1 VVGRE
6 GDVGGWTVVVVV
18 VVVMMM
24 IDACH
29 TGLRVNKSR
38 DMTQSAEQNT

>member
-1 VVGRE
+1 VVGGE
-6 GDVGGWTVVVVV
+6 GDVGEWTVVV

-29 TGLRVNKSR
+29 IGLRVNKSC
-38 DMTQSAEQNT
+38 DMTQPAEQNT